1 MMPANTRYHA
11 QLVAMALL
19 WGANWSWG
27 RIVVQTLPPLTAAAL
42 RFLLAAVPLTL
53 WLLIREGRGPLRA
66 LHMRQWLGLTAA
78 AACGICA
85 YAIFFML
92 ALKHVPAGK
101 AATIVALNPV
111 PSLLLAAWLFK
122 EKLNGGICCGMAL
135 AVLGALTAIT
145 RGYPL
150 AVFAGG
156 VGIGEYLL
164 LTTVLCWT
172 GYALIGRIL
181 LRGIS
186 PLTTTTVTVFIGALM
201 LFALALVFDGDTF
214 WQDVWRIPMPTWGI
228 LVAMAVGAT
237 MLCYLWYFDGIRHL
251 GVGTA
256 SAYMALV
263 PVFGIGIAALWL
275 HEPLHVSLL
284 AGGVMVVSGM
294 LLMNYAGR
302 RG

>member
-145 RGYPL
+145 RGHPL
-150 AVFAGG
+150 AV
-156 VGIGEYLL
+156 
-164 LTTVLCWT
+164 
-172 GYALIGRIL
+172 
-181 LRGIS
+181 
-186 PLTTTTVTVFIGALM
+186 
-201 LFALALVFDGDTF
+201 LALVNTCF
-214 WQDVWRIPMPTWGI
+214 
-228 LVAMAVGAT
+228 
-237 MLCYLWYFDGIRHL
+237 
-251 GVGTA
+251 
-256 SAYMALV
+256 
-263 PVFGIGIAALWL
+263 
-275 HEPLHVSLL
+275 
-284 AGGVMVVSGM
+284 
-294 LLMNYAGR
+294 
-302 RG
+302 